1 MIKHYLKVE
10 SEFDR
15 KANTYDVLHAQ
26 SHSTM
31 GLHELVRRRLVEK
44 LVQGYGNLLSIGCG
58 PGWYLKNFSERFS
71 CFGVDIS
78 IEMLKQCKNNKLK
91 VCQAFGEVLSVR
103 SNTFDCVLCINMFQ
117 YVKDPLNLF
126 LEIKRV
132 TKEKGIFIFDFKN
145 QFSPRAA
152 THYFSRMF
160 REEYDSD
167 KEKRYNIF
175 RIRKLISDAKFEI
188 YKIRGMEFHWFP
200 TSTNSRPKFVIELFS

>member
-1 MIKHYLKVE
+1 MHRNI
-10 SEFDR
+10 R
-15 KANTYDVLHAQ
+15 KKQAN
-26 SHSTM
+26 
-31 GLHELVRRRLVEK
+31 E
-44 LVQGYGNLLSIGCG
+44 
-58 PGWYLKNFSERFS
+58 
-71 CFGVDIS
+71 
-78 IEMLKQCKNNKLK
+78 CKNNKLK

-103 SNTFDCVLCINMFQ
+103 SNTLDCVLCINMFH

-200 TSTNSRPKFVIELFS
+200 TSTNSRPKFVIELLKILEYILETSPLKFFSGRLMISIINNKEFPQAS